1 MTEEP
6 HFITL
11 EEAMLFHRE
20 EIKRAGGAEGIR
32 DPDGLAAALAAPQA
46 AFGGSYLLGDLFEM
60 AAAYVESIC
69 ARHPFID
76 GNKRTGTACAL
87 VFLLLNGYEID
98 EEHDEELAD
107 QVLDLVMHRT
117 DREGLADYFRKR
129 SREAD

>member
-6 HFITL
+6 YFITL

-32 DPDGLAAALAAPQA
+32 DQDGLAGALAAPQA
-46 AFGGSYLLGDLFEM
+46 AFGGSYLLADVFEM

-76 GNKRTGTACAL
+76 GNKRAGTACAL

-98 EEHDEELAD
+98 EEYDEELAD
-107 QVLDLVMHRT
+107 RVLDLVTHQT
-117 DREGLADYFRKR
+117 DREDLADYFRER